1 MTQATATDTRDVIIS
16 AAFACFR
23 TQGLRKTTIV
33 DIAKAADVS
42 RSTFYEYFR
51 DKETIVEA
59 CAEAASQR
67 FYRNMAKAIDRHGG
81 STLEGR
87 LVRAAVFVTQARQV
101 VEPEAYFDQEEVN
114 LMMTKNAATLLAG
127 VRRVPR
133 AVRVGGQVDRRGP
146 QRPRHPLCHRVVRAN
161 VVLAVHHS
169 VAEHRHARRRRR
181 RSVRAALRRQRIRR
195 GPLAGAS
202 VACPPAIPYAMR
214 YGHSRNGSD
223 DYR

>member
-1 MTQATATDTRDVIIS
+1 VGIEVTQATATDTRDAIIS

-23 TQGLRKTTIV
+23 TQSLRKTTIV

-67 FYRNMAKAIDRHGG
+67 FYGNMAKAIDRHGG

-114 LMMTKNAATLLAG
+114 LMLTKNAATLLQECAEFLAPYVSAARLTG
-127 VRRVPR
+127 EVRNDLDITSATEWFARMLFSLFTTPSPHIDMR
-133 AVRVGGQVDRRGP
+133 DDQAVAEF
-146 QRPRHPLCHRVVRAN
+146 VRAY
-161 VVLAVHHS
+161 VVKGFVDD
-169 VAEHRHARRRRR
+169 RTRRR
-181 RSVRAALRRQRIRR
+181 
-195 GPLAGAS
+195 
-202 VACPPAIPYAMR
+202 
-214 YGHSRNGSD
+214 
-223 DYR
+223 